1 MASSREERRGH
12 TTCAVGVSPEVV
24 DAGAEVTLTAKVFGS
39 AARDLRGQAVLLKD
53 EAGSELGS
61 IELTEFD
68 GEATHGGPLVVTAP
82 LKPGQHTWLAV
93 CSTAVTHD
101 DAEIDTST
109 SVAFIVKPH
118 TTHVVAWDVPSA
130 VEADERFTLKV
141 GIKCA
146 NECDLANAR
155 FGVYDHEE
163 ALVATGA
170 LGEDRWPGTTALYVA
185 EVAAQAPPAEGLYTW
200 HVRGPHADSELP
212 HAEGAVS
219 VGVRVVCHPEYLVTI
234 EAVNRVDRTPIEGAR
249 VVMHPYRAVTDKRGI
264 AEVRVAR
271 GDYKLFVSQTRYLT
285 FGLPVEVTADMSAT
299 AELDLEPE
307 VERN

>member
-1 MASSREERRGH
+1 MASLREERRGE

-24 DAGAEVTLTAKVFGS
+24 EAGAEVTLTAKVSCSPGC
-39 AARDLRGQAVLLKD
+39 DLRGQTVLLRD

-68 GEATHGGPLVVTAP
+68 GEATHGGPLVVKAP

-93 CSTAVTHD
+93 CSAAVKQD
-101 DAEIDTST
+101 QARIDTST

-130 VEADERFTLKV
+130 VEPDERFTLKV
-141 GIKCA
+141 DIRCSNA
-146 NECDLANAR
+146 CDLANAR
-155 FGVYDHEE
+155 FGVYDHEG

-170 LGEDRWPGTTALYVA
+170 LGDDAWPGTTALYVA
-185 EVAAQAPPAEGLYTW
+185 EVAAQAAVNEGLYTW
-200 HVRGPHADSELP
+200 HVRGPHTDSEMP
-212 HAEGAVS
+212 HAEGSVS
-219 VGVRVVCHPEYLVTI
+219 VGVRVVRHPEYLITVA
-234 EAVNRVDRTPIEGAR
+234 AVDRIDRTPIEGAR
-249 VVMHPYRAVTDKRGI
+249 VVMHPYRTVTDKRGI
-264 AEVRVAR
+264 AEMRVAS

-285 FGLPVEVTADMSAT
+285 FGLPIEVTADMSAT